1 MRGTTAD
8 NNLFPNT
15 TVLVWADMVNV
26 LVATPGPTPRPLY
39 SGLADTD
46 LGTVMSQDLAM
57 LRTAQ
62 RGLHQ
67 PGLTRIVLSQ
77 EECTI
82 INFRRNLE
90 AFLGITPSQMLPIG
104 GS

>member
-1 MRGTTAD
+1 MRATTAD

-26 LVATPGPTPRPLY
+26 LVARPGPTP
-39 SGLADTD
+39 DTD
-46 LGTVMSQDLAM
+46 LATVMSQDLAM

-77 EECTI
+77 EECRI
-82 INFRRNLE
+82 INLHRNLE